1 MIYKGCLKRVF
12 DLIASFIGI
21 LFMLPI
27 GVIISILILT
37 TSKGPVFFKQIRL
50 GCEFKPFILYKFR
63 TMSITQFSN
72 NLLITSG
79 DDIRITSI
87 GKYLRKAKLD
97 EFPQLFNVLKGDMSL
112 VGPRPE
118 VEKFVQIARR
128 EYEMILTVKPGITD
142 FAAIKFRDEET
153 MLDSYADKEYGY
165 IHDIFPRKIDL
176 YKKYIREMCFSTD
189 LKLILVTIFN
199 LDIDL

>member
-1 MIYKGCLKRVF
+1 MVYKGYLKRVF

-27 GVIISILILT
+27 GIIISILVLT
-37 TSKGPVFFKQIRL
+37 TSKGPVFFKQTRL
-50 GCEFKPFILYKFR
+50 GCKFKPFVLYKFR
-63 TMSITQFSN
+63 TMSIARSSN

-79 DDIRITSI
+79 DDARITSI
-87 GKYLRKAKLD
+87 GKYLRKTKLD
-97 EFPQLFNVLKGDMSL
+97 ELPQLFNVLKGDMSL

-118 VEKFVQIARR
+118 VEKFVQIARS
-128 EYEMILTVKPGITD
+128 EYEIILTVRPGITD

-153 MLDSYADKEYGY
+153 MLNGYTDKEYGY
-165 IHDIFPRKIDL
+165 IHEILPRKIDL
-176 YKKYIREMCFSTD
+176 YKKYIREMCFCTD
-189 LKLILVTIFN
+189 LKLILATIFS